1 MSARAATAVL
11 LASLLTSACVVVPVT
26 AEGYDPECRATTHH
40 MALQTVQLSAMYNCE
55 HAGEIHVCGAMVLA
69 SAGVVAAST
78 IVSGSIVV
86 VGNVAYWAEERAG
99 CAAAQP
105 PTPT

>member
-1 MSARAATAVL
+1 MSARAAAAVL
-11 LASLLTSACVVVPVT
+11 FASLLTSACVVVPVT
-26 AEGYDPECRATTHH
+26 AEGYDPECAVATHH

-55 HAGEIHVCGAMVLA
+55 HAGEAHVCAAMVLA
-69 SAGVVAAST
+69 SAGVLTASA

-99 CAAAQP
+99 CLAQP
-105 PTPT
+105 SAPT